1 MFKTLNQPAAAAFSF
16 LLLLCASFPL
26 HAQVTALPPTA
37 PDANLFISYFFGFN
51 FQDVAWVVCG
61 STQQTSGCF
70 DSGNLGPFG
79 KVGAMIEGD
88 PAVSGNTV
96 TRGIFVVDCN
106 GSGNGVELYGYKRVD
121 TITSTFDTTTVTL
134 IKQIAL
140 PLTGGS
146 TAACSMVANKQ
157 LLFIASDQA
166 GGGVVEVKKSN
177 LNVTPL
183 SGFPAP
189 ITLTVNQYGFVTVT
203 SGSFGNNNGSFEQ
216 FNPAGQGV
224 QVGGGSW
231 FMLGTQTGVS
241 IANLPPAATQMPPN
255 FSDRLKISP
264 LKQP

>member
-1 MFKTLNQPAAAAFSF
+1 MLKTPNQSAAAAFSL

-37 PDANLFISYFFGFN
+37 PDANLFISYFFGSN

-61 STQQTSGCF
+61 STQQSSGCF

-96 TRGIFVVDCN
+96 TRGIFLVDCN
-106 GSGNGVELYGYKRVD
+106 SSGNGVELYGYKRVD
-121 TITSTFDTTTVTL
+121 TITSTFDTTTITL

-157 LLFIASDQA
+157 FLFIASDQG

-177 LNVTPL
+177 LNVTQL
-183 SGFPAP
+183 GGFATP

-216 FNPAGQGV
+216 FNPQGQSV
-224 QVGGGSW
+224 QVGGGTW

-241 IANLPPAATQMPPN
+241 IANLPPAATQAPPN
-255 FSDRLKISP
+255 LSDRLKVSP
-264 LKQP
+264 LKKQ